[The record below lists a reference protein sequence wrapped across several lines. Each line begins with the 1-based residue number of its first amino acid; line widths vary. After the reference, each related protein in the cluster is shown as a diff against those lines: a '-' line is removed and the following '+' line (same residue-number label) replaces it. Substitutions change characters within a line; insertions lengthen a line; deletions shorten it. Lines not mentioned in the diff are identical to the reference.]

1 MSRKRH
7 FYIVRLRKDDRI
19 VATGT
24 SEECTRQ
31 LGFKTV
37 KNFYS
42 IISKNSSGKRH
53 RYEIDIMTENYE
65 E

>member
-7 FYIVRLRKDDRI
+7 FYIVRLKRDDRI

-24 SEECTRQ
+24 SEECTKQ

-37 KNFYS
+37 KNFYAVL
-42 IISKNSSGKRH
+42 SKNRSGKRH
-53 RYEIDIMTENYE
+53 RYEIDIMTEDQE